1 MNQNFKEKFAN
12 FPEVEPDEFDL
23 EMISNIN
30 ERREKGTEEFLPF
43 DLTAALREAETEY
56 SGKVNLR
63 IPKSLHGDL
72 SHEAKRQGVS
82 LNQYI
87 SYVLASRPR

>member
-1 MNQNFKEKFAN
+1 MEKNIFELLAGY
-12 FPEVEPDEFDL
+12 PAEKPDEIDL
-23 EMISNIN
+23 EMLENIDQDP
-30 ERREKGTEEFLPF
+30 ESDTMLFSEYKESVIRR
-43 DLTAALREAETEY
+43 RETEY